1 MKLYDI
7 MMLHSVFGGKIG
19 GTEMKKFLL
28 MLISVLLF
36 SNFCSAQ
43 ALLKPYY
50 NQHFGFSMQIP
61 AEFELIRPTQQNV
74 IMSAAGLNNT
84 SARASMNISAL
95 VLNPQEYGSLSEM
108 QLLQYIENTNKMTFS
123 SNPNIQLLQSTI
135 ASMPNA
141 PKTQAPI
148 NAELYKAETIRYL
161 VENKGY
167 TYEEAEELMR
177 PRYLAMV
184 EREKA
189 ERLAQSTR
197 NMDSTA
203 QPSLVLLQHFITN
216 STDSNGPFALEN
228 MICVVKCGM
237 NVYSICYS
245 AVPSYFKA
253 YNQNFLQSLMSFQ
266 NGTRMTMQPRSYS
279 NPTNV
284 YGNNRSSSSGGLG

>member
-1 MKLYDI
+1 MWMINMKLEEAKQILNDNGY
-7 MMLHSVFGGKIG
+7 
-19 GTEMKKFLL
+19 
-28 MLISVLLF
+28 VLD
-36 SNFCSAQ
+36 
-43 ALLKPYY
+43 
-50 NQHFGFSMQIP
+50 
-61 AEFELIRPTQQNV
+61 E
-74 IMSAAGLNNT
+74 
-84 SARASMNISAL
+84 
-95 VLNPQEYGSLSEM
+95 
-108 QLLQYIENTNKMTFS
+108 
-123 SNPNIQLLQSTI
+123 
-135 ASMPNA
+135 
-141 PKTQAPI
+141 
-148 NAELYKAETIRYL
+148 L
-161 VENKGY
+161 VEARRKPKPEPVLGIRRKPNGKCKPAFY